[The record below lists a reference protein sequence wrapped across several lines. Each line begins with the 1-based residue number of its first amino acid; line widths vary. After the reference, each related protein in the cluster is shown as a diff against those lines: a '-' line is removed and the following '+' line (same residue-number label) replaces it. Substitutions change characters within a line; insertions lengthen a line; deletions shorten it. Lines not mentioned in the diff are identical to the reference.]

1 MPLPD
6 AVPSEWRT
14 YTGAQIRACVAQ
26 WAEEH
31 ENKYRAEAPDT
42 RLFLPVEVFHPSEAK
57 PSQRPLIGLV
67 LLTLYAWWRWAID
80 AGEAHT
86 RGQRLPPAPQAVRA
100 IVQGRPGTGK
110 SWMIKTICNMVRQLT
125 KDMGSCRTFGPT
137 GTSASAIGGET
148 VHRAA
153 APPMKKKD
161 LHKPPQPLGVGCVTS
176 AARVSALQRR
186 FGPLW
191 ALLDDEFSMK
201 AREMLGWLEF
211 RCREGRP
218 ADVAT
223 FRASPAGN
231 GEGEADWGLVPLVIE
246 TGDVLQLPAV
256 AATACW
262 DPVRAEV
269 DTSDAV
275 GRHVWDAIAR
285 DNVFVLDAVLRQV
298 RAPRRRMQP
307 ACLL

>member
-1 MPLPD
+1 MRLP
-6 AVPSEWRT
+6 PPTFGSPH
-14 YTGAQIRACVAQ
+14 G
-26 WAEEH
+26 
-31 ENKYRAEAPDT
+31 K
-42 RLFLPVEVFHPSEAK
+42 S
-57 PSQRPLIGLV
+57 
-67 LLTLYAWWRWAID
+67 
-80 AGEAHT
+80 HT
-86 RGQRLPPAPQAVRA
+86 RGTKQNSGGGVLPIMRVLPR
-100 IVQGRPGTGK
+100 GK
-110 SWMIKTICNMVRQLT
+110 K
-125 KDMGSCRTFGPT
+125 
-137 GTSASAIGGET
+137 
-148 VHRAA
+148 
-153 APPMKKKD
+153 
-161 LHKPPQPLGVGCVTS
+161 
-176 AARVSALQRR
+176 
-186 FGPLW
+186 
-191 ALLDDEFSMK
+191 
-201 AREMLGWLEF
+201 F

-246 TGDVLQLPAV
+246 TGDVLQLPAG

-298 RAPRRRMQP
+298 RAPRHCMQP